1 MRRVVLLVLLS
12 SIGCTEAA
20 PPRPPSVVETGADEV
35 ARERVRE
42 EIRFAWKAYE
52 DFAFGDDELRPISQ
66 TGSNW
71 HGDVSL
77 GLTIV
82 DALDTLHLA
91 GLDAERD
98 RALVWI
104 RDELSFDVDARVS
117 VFETNIR
124 ILGGLLSG
132 YALLED
138 PMLLEKAVD
147 LGDRLLVA
155 FDSPSGIP
163 YRFVHLRDRV
173 ASEPDV
179 DTAEA
184 GTYLLELEAL
194 SRFTGDPKY
203 REAAR
208 RAADALDATRYED
221 TGLIASGVQVERG
234 EPTLPIS
241 QIGGGVDSYVE
252 YLWKG
257 ALQTGDRALADRYR
271 NTVEPLHEYASFEI
285 EGRLFYGWVDGR
297 NGRLLA
303 PMGGALD
310 CFFPGLLALE
320 GDLPRAR
327 ASLEGCWAMHERFG
341 LLPDSFEIES
351 ERVIA
356 PNHELRPELA
366 ESLFYLHRFTGEAI
380 YRARGLEILDTLAT
394 KCRVEHGYAVLSDVR
409 TDAQGDGMP
418 SFFLAETLK
427 YLFLLFE
434 DHTVLPLDEW
444 VFNTEAH
451 PFPITPR

>member
-1 MRRVVLLVLLS
+1 MRRLLSLLLVVL
-12 SIGCTEAA
+12 GCADAA
-20 PPRPPSVVETGADEV
+20 PRAPTVVATSADV
-35 ARERVRE
+35 ATRERVRE
-42 EIRFAWKAYE
+42 EIRFAWAAYE
-52 DFAFGDDELRPISQ
+52 EHAFGSDELRPVSG
-66 TGSNW
+66 TASNW

-104 RDELSFDVDARVS
+104 RDELRFDVDARVS

-138 PMLLEKAVD
+138 PMLLQKAVD
-147 LGDRLLVA
+147 LADRLLVA

-184 GTYLLELEAL
+184 GTYVLELEAL

-203 REAAR
+203 RNAAR
-208 RAADALDATRYED
+208 RALDALDATRFEA
-221 TGLIASGVQVERG
+221 TGLIHSGVQVERG
-234 EPTLPIS
+234 EPTLPIA
-241 QIGGGVDSYVE
+241 QLGGGVDSYVE

-257 ALQTGDRALADRYR
+257 ALQTGDRALAARYR
-271 NTVEPLHEYASFEI
+271 DTVEPLHEYASFTSGEN
-285 EGRLFYGWVDGR
+285 LHYGWVDGR
-297 NGRLLA
+297 DGRFLA
-303 PMGGALD
+303 PMSGALD

-320 GDLPRAR
+320 GDLIRAR
-327 ASLEGCWAMHERFG
+327 STLEGCWSMHERYG
-341 LLPDSFEIES
+341 LLPDSFEVES
-351 ERVIA
+351 GQVIA
-356 PNHELRPELA
+356 ANHELRPELV
-366 ESLFYLHRFTGEAI
+366 ESLFYLHRFTGDPI
-380 YRARGLEILDTLAT
+380 YRERGRAVLETLVRR
-394 KCRVEHGYAVLSDVR
+394 CRVEDGYTVLSDVR
-409 TDAQGDGMP
+409 SGAQGDGMP

-427 YLFLLFE
+427 YLYLLFE
-434 DHTVLPLDEW
+434 DHDVVPLDAW

-451 PFPITPR
+451 PLPIAR